1 MRVKSTTAL
10 LSKKHMHF
18 SARFGIL
25 QDMKKHVEILVAL
38 PMAYQDGVSK
48 FNGIARYLT
57 KAKLDWILHLERTS
71 LSAST
76 VNAAL
81 ADGISGII
89 ADTNAAPPEA
99 RKAIAAAD
107 VPVVLFESSD
117 QTPFAQRRS
126 RLTIVNT
133 DSDEIGR
140 RAADYLHEQGA
151 YASYAYVP
159 ETSDA
164 DWSRIRGEAFVR
176 TLSAHGIGVKF
187 YDPPLNARKYDFATC
202 AHLYQW
208 LRALPKPVAVFAA
221 RDERARLV
229 IEVCQERGLRVPGD
243 VVVLGVDNE
252 EVIALHTR
260 PPLSSIQ
267 TNSEQSGY
275 LAAEAMDKHL
285 KGLNTARNIM
295 VPLKQIV
302 GRESTAPSSSTG
314 KLVVRAMEIIRNEAC
329 ELESVVALAKRL
341 HVSRR
346 LLDLRFREIQ
356 GRSVLDALIDVRL
369 EHVRALL
376 TSTTLS
382 IEEITSLCK
391 FRTQTYLKRLF
402 KARYGLTMRDY
413 RRA

>member
-1 MRVKSTTAL
+1 
-10 LSKKHMHF
+10 
-18 SARFGIL
+18 
-25 QDMKKHVEILVAL
+25 MKRHVEILVAL
-38 PMAYQDGVSK
+38 PMAYQDGVGK
-48 FNGIARYLT
+48 HNGIVRYLA
-57 KAKLDWILHLERTS
+57 KAKLDWVLHLERTS
-71 LSAST
+71 ISAAT

-89 ADTNAAPPEA
+89 ADTNAATPEA
-99 RKAIAAAD
+99 RKAIAAAKA
-107 VPVVLFESSD
+107 PVVLFESSD
-117 QTPFAQRRS
+117 PVPFARRTS

-133 DSDEIGR
+133 DSEEIGR
-140 RAADYLHEQGA
+140 RAADYLFEQGQ

-159 ETSDA
+159 ETNGA
-164 DWSRIRGEAFVR
+164 DWSRIRGEAFSRVLAERGIAVR
-176 TLSAHGIGVKF
+176 TYTPPPNAH
-187 YDPPLNARKYDFATC
+187 KYDFASYV
-202 AHLYQW
+202 HLHDW

-229 IEVCQERGLRVPGD
+229 ISVCQERGLRVPDD

-252 EVIALHTR
+252 EMIALHTR

-267 TNSEQSGY
+267 TDSEQSGY
-275 LAAEAMDKHL
+275 LAAEAMDSHL
-285 KGLNTARNIM
+285 QGLPAVREIT

-302 GRESTAPSSSTG
+302 GRESTAPSSPTG
-314 KLVVRAMEIIRNEAC
+314 KLVVRAMDIIRNEAC
-329 ELESVVALAKRL
+329 DLESVVALAKRL

-346 LLDLRFREIQ
+346 LLDLRFREVQ

-391 FRTQTYLKRLF
+391 FRTPTYLKRLF
-402 KARYGLTMRDY
+402 RARYGLTMREY
-413 RRA
+413 RRT